1 MKSIL
6 QFYSS
11 SIGKK
16 ILMSCTG
23 LFLIVFLTEHLIG
36 NLLLFA
42 NDHGE
47 MYEAYGEFLVSNPVI
62 RFIEI
67 FLFLG
72 IAGHAIFGVI
82 LWFKNRSTRPVK
94 YRYFR
99 LKDNATLASR
109 TTILTGI
116 VIGVFL
122 YIHLNTF
129 FYPVRFSG
137 VKVSSYELVVQA
149 FSNPWYDAF
158 YLVALF
164 VLGYH
169 LRHGFQSA
177 FQTLGLR
184 NKTYTPFLDIIAFF
198 AWCLIP
204 LGFASIPI
212 YFFFFHQA
220 ASTVILGVHSL

>member
-1 MKSIL
+1 MNSIL
-6 QFYSS
+6 AFYNS

-16 ILMSCTG
+16 VLMSLTG
-23 LFLIVFLTEHLIG
+23 LFLITFLVEHLVG

-42 NDHGE
+42 NDGGKI
-47 MYEAYGEFLVSNPVI
+47 YEAYGEFLVSNPVI

-72 IAGHAIFGVI
+72 MIGHVI
-82 LWFKNRSTRPVK
+82 LGIILWIKNRMTRPVK
-94 YRYFR
+94 YKFFR
-99 LKDNATLASR
+99 LKDNSPLASR
-109 TTILTGI
+109 TTIWSGI
-116 VIGVFL
+116 VIGIFL

-129 FYPVRFSG
+129 FIPSRFTSE
-137 VKVSSYELVVQA
+137 KISNYELVMQA

-158 YLVALF
+158 YLIAFF

-184 NKTYTPFLDIIAFF
+184 NKTYIPFLDLLAFIVWF
-198 AWCLIP
+198 LIP
-204 LGFASIPI
+204 LGYAIIPV
-212 YFFFFHQA
+212 YFYFYQQA
-220 ASTVILGVHSL
+220 VSTVIMGVH

>member
-1 MKSIL
+1 MNSIL
-6 QFYSS
+6 AFYYS

-16 ILMSCTG
+16 ILMSLTG
-23 LFLIVFLTEHLIG
+23 LFLITFLVEHLVG

-42 NDHGE
+42 LDGGK

-72 IAGHAIFGVI
+72 MIGHAILGVI
-82 LWFKNRSTRPVK
+82 LWIKNRMTRPVK
-94 YRYFR
+94 YKFFR
-99 LKDNATLASR
+99 LKDNSPLASR
-109 TTILTGI
+109 TTIWSGSVVGI
-116 VIGVFL
+116 FL
-122 YIHLNTF
+122 YIHLKSF
-129 FYPVRFSG
+129 FIPSRFATG
-137 VKVSSYELVVQA
+137 KVSNYELVMRA

-158 YLVALF
+158 YLVALL

-184 NKTYTPFLDIIAFF
+184 TKNYAPFLDMLAFIF
-198 AWCLIP
+198 WFLIP
-204 LGFASIPI
+204 LGYAVIPV
-212 YFFFFHQA
+212 YFYFYQQA
-220 ASTVILGVHSL
+220 VSTVLMGVH

>member
-1 MKSIL
+1 MNSIL
-6 QFYSS
+6 AFYHS

-16 ILMSCTG
+16 VLMSLTG
-23 LFLIVFLTEHLIG
+23 LFLITFLVEHLIG

-42 NDHGE
+42 NDSGKI
-47 MYEAYGEFLVSNPVI
+47 YEAYGEFLVSNPVI

-72 IAGHAIFGVI
+72 MAGHAILGVI
-82 LWFKNRSTRPVK
+82 LWIKNRMTRPVK
-94 YRYFR
+94 YKSFR

-109 TTILTGI
+109 TTIWTGS
-116 VIGVFL
+116 VIGIFL
-122 YIHLNTF
+122 YIHLKSF
-129 FYPVRFSG
+129 FIPSRFAPVKISN
-137 VKVSSYELVVQA
+137 YELVMQA

-158 YLVALF
+158 YVVALF

-184 NKTYTPFLDIIAFF
+184 NKTYTPLLDMLAFVVWF
-198 AWCLIP
+198 LIP
-204 LGFASIPI
+204 LGYATIPV
-212 YFFFFHQA
+212 YFYFYQQA
-220 ASTVILGVHSL
+220 VSTVIMGVH

>member
-1 MKSIL
+1 MKSVL
-6 QFYSS
+6 AFYES

-16 ILMSCTG
+16 VLMSLTG
-23 LFLIVFLTEHLIG
+23 LFLIVFLTEHLVG

-42 NDHGE
+42 NDHGA

-72 IAGHAIFGVI
+72 VLGHATLGVI
-82 LWFKNRSTRPVK
+82 LWIKNRNTRPVK
-94 YRYFR
+94 YKFFR
-99 LKDNATLASR
+99 LKDNSPLASR
-109 TTILTGI
+109 TTILTGF

-129 FYPVRFSG
+129 FIPSRFSAD
-137 VKVSSYELVVQA
+137 KVSTYELVVQA

-158 YLVALF
+158 YILALF

-184 NKTYTPFLDIIAFF
+184 NKSYIPILDTIAFVV
-198 AWCLIP
+198 WCLIP
-204 LGFASIPI
+204 LGFAAIPM

-220 ASTVILGVHSL
+220 ATTVILGVH